1 MKILIFTGV
10 LICSTTASAQWAVY
24 DEKVFKEVEK
34 ATKELIKINNIK
46 KLDTDHT
53 KLDKTYKSEL
63 STATDQP
70 QDLTLGEGTNK
81 AVIKGL
87 DTKFEDLTDLTPAEK
102 AKYIGSAEDC
112 GEEQTNPN
120 MYKACVGLRNLRIQ
134 TIKSTQQALRNLYD
148 KRKQIGSLIEKSRTV
163 TGDEIASGVMQRY
176 HFELQSLQAL
186 MQADTDQI
194 RLVME
199 GYRYREK
206 LYEVQQ
212 AEAQRGMLSRGA
224 RFDKSG
230 KAIVSKPLPFFPPPS
245 VLYKPS

>member
-1 MKILIFTGV
+1 MKHLIGIVIF
-10 LICSTTASAQWAVY
+10 IFCSTSHAQWAVY
-24 DEKVFKEVEK
+24 DHKVYE
-34 ATKELIKINNIK
+34 ELYKINNIRK
-46 KLDTDHT
+46 IETEHT
-53 KLDKTYKSEL
+53 ELNKNFKSEL
-63 STATDQP
+63 STATDKP

-87 DTKFEDLTDLTPAEK
+87 DTKFEDLTDLTPEEK

-134 TIKSTQQALRNLYD
+134 TLKSTQQALRNLYD
-148 KRKQIGSLIEKSRTV
+148 KRKQIGSLVEKSRNV
-163 TGDEIASGVMQRY
+163 SGDEIASGVMQRY

-199 GYRYREK
+199 GYREK

-212 AEAQRGMLSRGA
+212 AEAQRGMLSRA
-224 RFDKSG
+224 
-230 KAIVSKPLPFFPPPS
+230 
-245 VLYKPS
+245 

>member
-1 MKILIFTGV
+1 MKHSISIALLLACT
-10 LICSTTASAQWAVY
+10 STQAQWAVY
-24 DEKVFKEVEK
+24 DDKVFKELE
-34 ATKELIKINNIK
+34 KINNIK
-46 KLDTDHT
+46 KIETDHT

-63 STATDQP
+63 NTATDKP
-70 QDLTLGEGTNK
+70 QDLTLGDGANK
-81 AVIKGL
+81 AVIKGM
-87 DTKFEDLTDLTPAEK
+87 DTKFEDLTDLTPEEK

-120 MYKACVGLRNLRIQ
+120 MYKACVGLRNLRLQ
-134 TIKSTQQALRNLYD
+134 TLKSSQQALRNLYD
-148 KRKQIGSLIEKSRTV
+148 RRKQVVALVDESRKV
-163 TGDEIASGVMQRY
+163 KDDQVASGIMQRY

>member
-1 MKILIFTGV
+1 MKIHIPLVFLMFCT
-10 LICSTTASAQWAVY
+10 STSAQWAVY
-24 DEKVFKEVEK
+24 DQKVFEQVEK
-34 ATKELIKINNIK
+34 INRIGKIETEHTELN
-46 KLDTDHT
+46 
-53 KLDKTYKSEL
+53 KTYKSEL
-63 STATDQP
+63 STANEKP
-70 QDLTLGEGTNK
+70 QDLTLGEGANK

-120 MYKACVGLRNLRIQ
+120 MYRACVGLRNLRIQ
-134 TIKSTQQALRNLYD
+134 TLKSTQQALRNLYD
-148 KRKQIGSLIEKSRTV
+148 KRKQIGSLIEKSRNV
-163 TGDEIASGVMQRY
+163 SGDEIASGVMQRY

>member
-1 MKILIFTGV
+1 MKHVIVIAFSFFCAT
-10 LICSTTASAQWAVY
+10 SHAQWAVY
-24 DEKVFKEVEK
+24 DHKVYE
-34 ATKELIKINNIK
+34 ELIKINNIK
-46 KLDTDHT
+46 KIETEHT
-53 KLDKTYKSEL
+53 ELNKTFKSEL
-63 STATDQP
+63 NTAIDKP
-70 QDLTLGEGTNK
+70 QDLTLGEGANK
-81 AVIKGL
+81 SVIKGL
-87 DTKFEDLTDLTPAEK
+87 DTEFDKLTDLTPEEK

-120 MYKACVGLRNLRIQ
+120 MYSACVGLRNLRIQ
-134 TIKSTQQALRNLYD
+134 TLKSTQQALRNLYD
-148 KRKQIGSLIEKSRTV
+148 RRKQIVKLVEKSRTV
-163 TGDEIASGVMQRY
+163 EDDQVASGVMQRY

>member
-1 MKILIFTGV
+1 MG
-10 LICSTTASAQWAVY
+10 AQAQWAVY
-24 DEKVFKEVEK
+24 DKDVHDQ
-34 ATKELIKINNIK
+34 LIKINNIK
-46 KLDTDHT
+46 ELSKPFNELN
-53 KLDKTYKSEL
+53 KTYKSEL
-63 STATDQP
+63 SAAADKP
-70 QDLTLGEGTNK
+70 QDLTLGEGANK

-87 DTKFEDLTDLTPAEK
+87 DTKFEDLTDLTPEEK
-102 AKYIGSAEDC
+102 LKYIGSAEDC

-134 TIKSTQQALRNLYD
+134 TLKSSQQALRNLYD
-148 KRKQIGSLIEKSRTV
+148 RRKQIVALVDESRKV
-163 TGDEIASGVMQRY
+163 KDDQVASGVMQRY